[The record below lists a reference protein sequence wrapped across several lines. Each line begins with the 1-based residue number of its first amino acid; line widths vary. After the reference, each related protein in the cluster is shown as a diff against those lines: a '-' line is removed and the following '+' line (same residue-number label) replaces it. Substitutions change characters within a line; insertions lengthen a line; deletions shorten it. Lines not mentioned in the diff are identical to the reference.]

1 MQNFLTLDN
10 KLLWIIVFGTILL
23 LFNTYEKEDFAPL
36 IDYPPDPLPTVSTL
50 KSNYINNQDTVNDK
64 YENILSFNKLF
75 LPNGNLN
82 KPVYLMA
89 RSNGRVRQR
98 RLVN

>member
-1 MQNFLTLDN
+1 MHKFLTLDN
-10 KLLWIIVFGTILL
+10 KLLWIIVFATILL
-23 LFNTYEKEDFAPL
+23 LFYTCEKEDFSPL
-36 IDYPPDPLPTVSTL
+36 NDYPPDPLPTVSTL

-64 YENILSFNKLF
+64 FESIFQFNKLF

-82 KPVYLMA
+82 NPVHLMA